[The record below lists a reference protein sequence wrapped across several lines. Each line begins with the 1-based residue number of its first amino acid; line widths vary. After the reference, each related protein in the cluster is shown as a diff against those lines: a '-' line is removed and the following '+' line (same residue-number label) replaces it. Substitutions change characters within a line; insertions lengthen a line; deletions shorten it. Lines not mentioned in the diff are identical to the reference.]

1 MVRYHCIAVD
11 GDGGD
16 AEVTNCEKTR
26 YVLSASPHPKQP
38 QMFSFGSCCLLKEKN
53 CYSRAHWIWT
63 IQIKGDSTAQ
73 GITVQSLFIVTTTP
87 CDVKDECQ
95 SRLPHASIPLNNY
108 TTTTPLNSLH
118 SAVYCCVAATDF
130 SIPAVISKT
139 SSGSGGNDA
148 VIVPSSFK

>member
-1 MVRYHCIAVD
+1 MVRYHCRAVD
-11 GDGGD
+11 VIVASGGD
-16 AEVTNCEKTR
+16 KLRENEIRA
-26 YVLSASPHPKQP
+26 
-38 QMFSFGSCCLLKEKN
+38 FSFPAPKTTSDVQFWFLLFVEGEELLFT
-53 CYSRAHWIWT
+53 CSLDWT